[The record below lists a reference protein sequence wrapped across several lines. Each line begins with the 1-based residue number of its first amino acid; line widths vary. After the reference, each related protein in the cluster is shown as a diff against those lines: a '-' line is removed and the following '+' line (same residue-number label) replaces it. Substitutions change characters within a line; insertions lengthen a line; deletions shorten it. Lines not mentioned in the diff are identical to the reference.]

1 MTKQDQAPVEKT
13 EQSKSFDTLFDEGW
27 EATMGP
33 ESATEKKVEATKE
46 EKTSVTETEDTKKSK
61 DSTSPY
67 KTLKVNGKD
76 IPVASEDELIALA
89 QKGYDYTQKTQTLS
103 KERKDAEAKIKT
115 EHDALSAGTQRLND
129 MLDRLA
135 TARPDL
141 WKEIAKGKEDAAPS
155 MEDTLKEFDIDAETA
170 MPSEK
175 KMAPEIVR
183 LRDEIKS
190 LKEMVHNERTERA
203 VEKFES
209 LVEKERVKY
218 PFEDT
223 FDDQGQIMT
232 PRKLEAIIME
242 KKRVADSA
250 GDKFDIIKSARE
262 AVKELYE
269 SQQEEKQNPSQK
281 SETSELSASTP
292 SVKDDMDVA
301 EFKRLFPGLSQKLGA
316 EVLEADKVERKK
328 LPPTVK
334 TTTSNPVTTNSS
346 KDERSKAK
354 SLGDFID
361 QGFRDP
367 EVLKA
372 FNGE

>member
-1 MTKQDQAPVEKT
+1 MIDKDQAQDETT
-13 EQSKSFDTLFDEGW
+13 EQSKSFGDLFDEGW
-27 EATMGP
+27 A
-33 ESATEKKVEATKE
+33 ESMEPQTDTGNPPDVTKDEKKSVTKE
-46 EKTSVTETEDTKKSK
+46 DESTKSK

-76 IPVASEDELIALA
+76 IPVASEQELVDLA
-89 QKGYDYTQKTQTLS
+89 QKGYDYTQKTQNLS
-103 KERKDAEAKIKT
+103 KERREAEAKIKN
-115 EHDALSAGTQRLND
+115 EHDSLTAEARRLNEQ
-129 MLDRLA
+129 LDRLA

-141 WKEIAKGKEDAAPS
+141 WKEIAKGKEGAAPS
-155 MEDTLKEFDIDAETA
+155 LEETLKEFDIDEDTD

-190 LKEMVHNERTERA
+190 LKEMVQNERTERA

-223 FDDQGQIMT
+223 FDDQGQSMT
-232 PRKLEAIIME
+232 PKKLEAIIVE
-242 KKRVADSA
+242 KKRIADST
-250 GDKFDIIKSARE
+250 GEKFDIVKVTKE
-262 AVKELYE
+262 AVKELHE
-269 SQQEEKQNPSQK
+269 AQLAEKQNPQQ
-281 SETSELSASTP
+281 SETSDASTSIP
-292 SVKDDMDVA
+292 AIKDDMDIS

-316 EVLEADKVERKK
+316 SVLEADKEERKK

-334 TTTSNPVTTNSS
+334 TSTSQPVKTQPSS
-346 KDERSKAK
+346 TDK
-354 SLGDFID
+354 SRPQTLEDCID
-361 QGFRDP
+361 QGFQDP
-367 EVLKA
+367 DVLKA